1 MRARLLLVFSVIL
14 NIGMIVVCFCGRD
27 LGNINKKHR
36 ESALNEYRK
45 EAADFVANYKAAY
58 TAGDLE
64 MAKNVLIRD
73 WSIGSIK
80 LADNKFYKDLFYLDV
95 MVFAAERLRRLY
107 ERENAHSEAH
117 FWAKFRDKNAGGIK
131 MTSEQVID
139 AVTDLDQHMGVDFM
153 KIQLTNKLDACDAT
167 SNARQRYPCY

>member
-1 MRARLLLVFSVIL
+1 MRSRFLLGVSVLL
-14 NIGMIVVCFCGRD
+14 NIGMIFVCFCGREP
-27 LGNINKKHR
+27 GNIKKKHR
-36 ESALNEYRK
+36 ESELNEYNK
-45 EAADFVANYKAAY
+45 EAANFVTNYKAAY
-58 TAGDLE
+58 VACDLE
-64 MAKNVLIRD
+64 MAKNALIRD

-80 LADNKFYKDLFYLDV
+80 LSDNKFCKDIYLDV

-107 ERENAHSEAH
+107 ERENAHSEAY

-131 MTSEQVID
+131 MTSEQVIG
-139 AVTDLDQHMGVDFM
+139 AVTDLDQHMGVDFT